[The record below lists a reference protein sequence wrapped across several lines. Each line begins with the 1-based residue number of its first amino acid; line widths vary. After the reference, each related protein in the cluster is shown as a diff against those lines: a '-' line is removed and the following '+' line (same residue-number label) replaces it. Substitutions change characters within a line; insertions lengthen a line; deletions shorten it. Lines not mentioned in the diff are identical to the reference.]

1 MKVFVVVKKEAVSKV
16 LLEKFR
22 SPRRG
27 ERGASGRETLVFL
40 VSWESGLRRR
50 LRGRVRGG
58 LLALVVL
65 GSDGGD

>member
-16 LLEKFR
+16 LFEKFR

-58 LLALVVL
+58 LLV
-65 GSDGGD
+65 